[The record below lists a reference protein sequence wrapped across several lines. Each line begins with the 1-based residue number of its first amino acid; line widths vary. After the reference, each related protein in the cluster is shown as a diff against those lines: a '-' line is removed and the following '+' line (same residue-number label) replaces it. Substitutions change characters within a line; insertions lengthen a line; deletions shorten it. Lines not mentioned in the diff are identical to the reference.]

1 MRPVLFPPS
10 SSSRIVTVMSPS
22 SLYHRPVYPSLFPC
36 VQLDDSLR
44 MQSEGL
50 DRLEGALR
58 QTALQVKQH
67 TGGQSDRL
75 EDSEI
80 IAIQCNP
87 NGLLYSSFDDV
98 QVEMKN
104 EMKARRV
111 IGKLT
116 KPKTKVHSSPSPP
129 LTFPPRPCGAPLQW

>member
-1 MRPVLFPPS
+1 
-10 SSSRIVTVMSPS
+10 
-22 SLYHRPVYPSLFPC
+22 
-36 VQLDDSLR
+36 

-58 QTALQVKQH
+58 QTALQVKQQ

-116 KPKTKVHSSPSPP
+116 KPRTKVHSSPSPP
-129 LTFPPRPCGAPLQW
+129 LTLPPRTCGAPLQW